1 MFYVTS
7 WVYASILG
15 EEVSVCG
22 RTDVKVLQGLRSR
35 IFGSLLVPKGSGP
48 ASCFHM
54 DEYRGTGGSSRAAGR
69 VQFAVTV
76 LA

>member
-1 MFYVTS
+1 MRTFR
-7 WVYASILG
+7 G

-22 RTDVKVLQGLRSR
+22 RTDVKVLQGVRSR
-35 IFGSLLVPKGSGP
+35 IFGSLLVSKRSGP
-48 ASCFHM
+48 ASCFHV
-54 DEYRGTGGSSRAAGR
+54 DECRGAGGSFLGSGQ